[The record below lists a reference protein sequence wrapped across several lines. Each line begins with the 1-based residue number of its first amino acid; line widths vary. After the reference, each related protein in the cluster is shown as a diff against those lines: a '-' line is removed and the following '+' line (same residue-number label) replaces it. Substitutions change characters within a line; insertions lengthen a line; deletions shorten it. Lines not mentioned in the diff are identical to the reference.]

1 MRLVDADEL
10 IDRAYRERLDSRE
23 LIAQMIESAPTI
35 TEEEVVTKWATRIIA
50 EAEEYMTE
58 RKKQ

>member
-10 IDRAYRERLDSRE
+10 IERAYRERLDSRE

>member
-10 IDRAYRERLDSRE
+10 IEKAYRERLDSRE

-58 RKKQ
+58 REKQ